1 MIVSI
6 STKKYWKT
14 FDQILQWNNTIIVL
28 NEPVDCESGTAKTA
42 PSSAMPIMTPL
53 FDNPM
58 KKNRPSLIKNVAHLL
73 DHIFVDDPK
82 WIINQIFNLGFRLGF
97 NGNTSQNYVYCRD
110 MSLRVYLRPQRSV
123 PRICFFSIWSFWFD
137 SVILSKYFMTAWISF
152 RSSQGSTDRSQGV
165 LH

>member
-28 NEPVDCESGTAKTA
+28 NEPVDCESGTTRTA
-42 PSSAMPIMTPL
+42 PSSVIPSMTAL
-53 FDNPM
+53 FDNPI

-97 NGNTSQNYVYCRD
+97 NGNTTQNYVYCRWD
-110 MSLRVYLRPQRSV
+110 PGDPSLEFV
-123 PRICFFSIWSFWFD
+123 SFPFGLFD
-137 SVILSKYFMTAWISF
+137 SIRSFYQNILWRLEFHFDQARAQQIVHKGPCKGCYTN
-152 RSSQGSTDRSQGV
+152 
-165 LH
+165 L